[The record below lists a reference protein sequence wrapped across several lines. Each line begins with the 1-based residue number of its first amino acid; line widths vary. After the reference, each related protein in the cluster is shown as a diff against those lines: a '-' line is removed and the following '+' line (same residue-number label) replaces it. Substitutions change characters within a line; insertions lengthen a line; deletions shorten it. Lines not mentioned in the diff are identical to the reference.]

1 MHNIKECDRHES
13 TYQAWHG
20 LSVIRPDLTLDNCWL
35 NRWDVE
41 PAGMARLV
49 DGNWQWVDHK
59 ILACTDDNEITVG
72 APYNPDSYKPI
83 DNQAFLGLIKQS
95 IGGTEHELVSVGSVR
110 NRGRVFASIK
120 LNGMEE
126 FKAAGRTFSAYLNFG
141 NGHDKSS
148 TLWVNTSNICT
159 VCDNTFNANLFS
171 GKSRNSDDIRYRV
184 RHTKNAE
191 QKLPQV
197 AGLIDKAI
205 GVQATFQ
212 IAFEEL
218 SHKEV
223 TTDQARVWLTGFE
236 NRKQV
241 TDSTRKQ
248 NRVDHM
254 IHLFESGK
262 GNAGENKA
270 DLFSAVT
277 DYYTHETSKNKR
289 SNYYNSEFGRGS
301 ENKRDAFVRL
311 TDREEFE
318 KTMSRGQS
326 VITTR
331 NAKVFTV

>member
-1 MHNIKECDRHES
+1 M
-13 TYQAWHG
+13 
-20 LSVIRPDLTLDNCWL
+20 
-35 NRWDVE
+35 
-41 PAGMARLV
+41 
-49 DGNWQWVDHK
+49 
-59 ILACTDDNEITVG
+59 
-72 APYNPDSYKPI
+72 
-83 DNQAFLGLIKQS
+83 
-95 IGGTEHELVSVGSVR
+95 
-110 NRGRVFASIK
+110 FASIK

-148 TLWVNTSNICT
+148 TLWVTTSNICT
-159 VCDNTFNANLFS
+159 VGDNTFGANLFS
-171 GKSRNSDDIRYRV
+171 GKTQRDDIRYRV
-184 RHTKNAE
+184 RHTKNAD
-191 QKLPQV
+191 QKLPQI
-197 AGLIDKAI
+197 AGLIDKAV

-241 TDSTRKQ
+241 SDSTQKK
-248 NRVDHM
+248 NRVEQM

-277 DYYTHETSKNKR
+277 EYYTHETSKNSR

-301 ENKRDAFVRL
+301 ESKREAFFAV
-311 TDREEFE
+311 TDREGFE

-326 VITTR
+326 VINTR